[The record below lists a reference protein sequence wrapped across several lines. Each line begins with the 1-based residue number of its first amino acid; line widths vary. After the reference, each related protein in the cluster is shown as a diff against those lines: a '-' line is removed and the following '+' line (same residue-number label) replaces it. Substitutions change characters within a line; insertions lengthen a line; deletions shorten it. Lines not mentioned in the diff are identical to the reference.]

1 MKFTSHSEDI
11 KKLIKGDVWSDDA
24 TRVKY
29 SRDAS
34 LFEVRPEIV
43 VAPKDV
49 EDIQNLIAYAAGKK
63 EKREDISLTARCGG
77 TDMSGGPLS
86 ESIVLDFTK
95 YFNRIKNISNFSAA
109 VEPGVY
115 YRDFEKETLKQGLIL
130 PTYPASKEICALG
143 GMVANNSRGEQTPAY
158 GKTEDYVYELKV
170 ILGDGKEY
178 IIKPLSRAELNKK
191 ISDGGHIGRIYGK
204 IYDLI
209 RRNDKI
215 IRAAKPDVVKNSA
228 GYSLWNIWDASANSG
243 QGVFDLTK
251 LFVGSQGTL
260 GIITD
265 IKVRLVRPKK
275 YSKLVVVFLRNM
287 KSLMEVVNVIRGLK
301 PESFESYDDNTL
313 KLAIRF
319 IPDLIRILKPK
330 NILKLA
336 WEFLPEAGML
346 LTGGLPKLVILA
358 QFTGDSEE
366 EVTGRSEKAVKEIRA
381 MKVKCRLISDREEAE
396 KYWVIRR
403 ESFNLLR
410 KHVKDKRTAPF
421 IDDFIVRAEKLPEF
435 LPELNR
441 ILGKYD
447 IFYTIA
453 GHIGDGN
460 FHIIPLM
467 NLADPRSKE
476 IIRKLSDEVYS
487 LVLHYKGSIT
497 AEHNDGLI
505 RTPYLEKMY
514 GKEVCA
520 LFSETKKIFDPLNIF
535 NPGKKVGG
543 DLNYAF
549 NHLIKS

>member
-1 MKFTSHSEDI
+1 MKFTSHVEDL
-11 KKLIKGDVWSDDA
+11 KKIVRGDVLADDE
-24 TRVKY
+24 TRFKF
-29 SRDAS
+29 SHDAS
-34 LFEVRPEIV
+34 LFEVRPEVV

-49 EDIQNLIAYAAGKK
+49 EDIQNLVAYVADRK
-63 EKREDISLTARCGG
+63 EKGEDVSLTARSAG
-77 TDMSGGPLS
+77 TCMSGGPLS
-86 ESIVLDFTK
+86 ESIVLDFTR
-95 YFNRIKNISNFSAA
+95 YFNRIKNVSNFSAA

-115 YRDFEKETLKQGLIL
+115 YRDFEKETLKQDLIL
-130 PTYPASKEICALG
+130 PTFPASRELCALG
-143 GMVANNSRGEQTPAY
+143 GMVANNSGGEKTPAY

-170 ILGDGKEY
+170 ILSDAKEY
-178 IIKPLSRAELNKK
+178 IIKPLSKSELQKK
-191 ISDGGHIGRIYGK
+191 IAEGGFIGRLYGRV
-204 IYDLI
+204 YDLVRKNEKLI
-209 RRNDKI
+209 KS
-215 IRAAKPDVVKNSA
+215 AKPDVTKNSA
-228 GYSLWNIWDASANSG
+228 GYALWNVWNGEI
-243 QGVFDLTK
+243 FDLTK

-260 GIITD
+260 GLITD

-275 YSKLVVVFLRNM
+275 YSRMVVVFLRN
-287 KSLMEVVNVIRGLK
+287 LDPLLGVVNAVREFK

-319 IPDLIRILKPK
+319 IPDLIRTLKTR
-330 NILKLA
+330 NILKLG
-336 WEFLPEAGML
+336 WNFLPEAGMV

-358 QFTGDSEE
+358 QFAGDSDQ
-366 EVTGRSEKAVKEIRA
+366 EVADSAYRLAQRLRA
-381 MKVKCRLISDREEAE
+381 LKVKFRVIHSQSEAD

-421 IDDFIVRAEKLPEF
+421 IDDFIVRAEKMPEF
-435 LPELNR
+435 LPKLNA
-441 ILGKYD
+441 ILKKYD

-453 GHIGDGN
+453 GHVGDGN

-467 NLADPRSKE
+467 NLSDPRSKE

-487 LVLHYKGSIT
+487 LVLQYKGSIT

-514 GKEVCA
+514 GKEVYN
-520 LFSETKKIFDPLNIF
+520 LFVETKKIFDPLNIF

-549 NHLIKS
+549 NHLVKS